1 MSGPCFFCCCCFFF
15 KVTFSPLYLEF
26 TEEFF
31 KIFISKSSSDDFKN
45 HVHMGY
51 TVSKTNLHIRIT
63 WSSVFY
69 KNPPHDTT
77 VRIWLRTTDL

>member
-1 MSGPCFFCCCCFFF
+1 MSGPCFFK
-15 KVTFSPLYLEF
+15 KVTFSPLYLEL

-31 KIFISKSSSDDFKN
+31 KIFIFKSSSDDFKN

-51 TVSKTNLHIRIT
+51 IVSKTNLHIRIT
-63 WSSVFY
+63 WSLVFY
-69 KNPPHDTT
+69 KNPPYDTT